1 MKAPY
6 SALYKVLE
14 GRLIR
19 PFERGPVKK
28 PFKKEPYRALQRGHL
43 TGLLGA
49 LLRTL
54 ERTLFKAF

>member
-19 PFERGPVKK
+19 PFERGPVKEPFRRGLIR
-28 PFKKEPYRALQRGHL
+28 PFKEAI
-43 TGLLGA
+43 
-49 LLRTL
+49 
-54 ERTLFKAF
+54 